1 MTGHLGKQIAP
12 LVDGQLDHDGRDRAL
27 AHIASCASCQW
38 EVAELRHLKARLAG
52 LGGPALPGGAAERL
66 LRMAAPGIAGPPD
79 DPARPRS
86 ATVSVRVVIRAAG
99 RGLFVGVAG
108 SLNQPPAA
116 QSPARSPDP
125 AQPVAGRVRAGQPRT
140 RRVALSARAA
150 DFLGDATPRRRRPDQ
165 PASRSARPAL
175 SAGPA
180 DRPRR
185 SVGRPVMTTPRSGAG
200 RRLVTRPATGP
211 RGYRSRAR
219 RILMNS
225 VAVILFAVAGAAL
238 GATAPVTVPEPA
250 RPVAI
255 PVVQPSLP
263 AGTRLGGGVVSVAN
277 ATEVNAVESGSVRLL
292 PVMAVAA
299 LPGDRRR

>member
-140 RRVALSARAA
+140 RRVALSA
-150 DFLGDATPRRRRPDQ
+150 
-165 PASRSARPAL
+165 
-175 SAGPA
+175 GPA

>member
-86 ATVSVRVVIRAAG
+86 AAVSVRVVIRTAG
-99 RGLFVGVAG
+99 RGLFVGVVG

-116 QSPARSPDP
+116 QSPAGSPDP
-125 AQPVAGRVRAGQPRT
+125 AQPAAGRVWARQPRT
-140 RRVALSARAA
+140 RRV
-150 DFLGDATPRRRRPDQ
+150 
-165 PASRSARPAL
+165 AL

-185 SVGRPVMTTPRSGAG
+185 SAGRPVMTTPRFGAG
-200 RRLVTRPATGP
+200 RRLVTRPATGR
-211 RGYRSRAR
+211 RGHRSRAR
-219 RILMNS
+219 RTLMNS

-250 RPVAI
+250 SPVAI

-263 AGTRLGGGVVSVAN
+263 AGIRPPGSGGSTAN
-277 ATEVNAVESGSVRLL
+277 AAEVNAVESGTVRLL
-292 PVMAVAA
+292 PVMVVAA